1 MLTAGHSLWEGSDHP
16 DFLEVEKHPGG
27 GTIRAKAWTVWA
39 ELAQTQGRPSPPFT
53 FGPNA

>member
-16 DFLEVEKHPGG
+16 GFLEVEKHPGG

-53 FGPNA
+53 FGPNV